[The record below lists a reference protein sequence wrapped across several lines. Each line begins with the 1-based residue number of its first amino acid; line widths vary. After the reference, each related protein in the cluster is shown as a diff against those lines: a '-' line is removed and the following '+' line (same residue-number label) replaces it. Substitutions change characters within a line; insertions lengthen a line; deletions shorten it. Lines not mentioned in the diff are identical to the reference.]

1 MNYLNILKVIRGLN
15 KDPKIKSILDSIN
28 KDQLDNKKWLIEE
41 SEKYF
46 YFHYKPNYRPKVLV
60 VAGWYGLLANL
71 ISDRI
76 NERVHSS
83 DIDPACKEIGEKM
96 FGENVKYTTKDIND
110 YGRKHLEEYD
120 FIICTSCEHISDDL
134 INKLISKK
142 REDAFVILQSNNYFE
157 LDEHINC
164 KKSLLDF
171 KNSIKLKIDYE
182 GVKSFLKYDRY
193 MLIGR

>member
-83 DIDPACKEIGEKM
+83 DIDPTCKEIGEKM
-96 FGENVKYTTKDIND
+96 FGENVKYTTKDMS
-110 YGRKHLEEYD
+110 HH
-120 FIICTSCEHISDDL
+120 T
-134 INKLISKK
+134 KK
-142 REDAFVILQSNNYFE
+142 
-157 LDEHINC
+157 C
-164 KKSLLDF
+164 
-171 KNSIKLKIDYE
+171 
-182 GVKSFLKYDRY
+182 
-193 MLIGR
+193 